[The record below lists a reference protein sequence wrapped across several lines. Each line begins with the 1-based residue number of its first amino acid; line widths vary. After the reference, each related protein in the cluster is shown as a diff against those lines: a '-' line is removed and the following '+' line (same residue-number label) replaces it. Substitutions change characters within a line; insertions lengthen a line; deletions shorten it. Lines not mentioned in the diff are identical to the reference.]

1 MTTRVTFICS
11 SKAVRDE
18 LLAQTAGMQ
27 GVELKAH
34 IGSAHSALLAVLQKE
49 RPDVVVLDLPVAN
62 AQALEQI
69 EAATLQ
75 APSTPV
81 VLVSPD
87 QSLAFLKSAMHAG
100 VRDILPAPI
109 TRGTVQRAVD
119 YVQESK
125 SITSRFS
132 SIGSMVL
139 AFVPVKGG
147 SGATFLATNLAETL
161 AGQHMRVLVIDLNL
175 YFGDAAL
182 YITTDRKPSASV
194 VDMALQAG
202 RLDAMLLESSVLR
215 SQGNVHILPAP
226 ELPGQ
231 LDAVTP
237 EALDAIILQARMEYD
252 FVLLDMSRTLDPVT
266 IKALD
271 LADRIYMTLQLS
283 LPAIHGVKRLATVF
297 HGLGYAGSKL
307 SVVVN
312 RFDKGGVIH
321 LEELERAAN
330 VSVQRTVPN
339 SEVAVA
345 ASVNQG
351 VPLIRLA
358 PYDPVTHA
366 LQKWAQELSPVMVKP
381 SRSWFQAL
389 TRSSA

>member
-11 SKAVRDE
+11 NKMVRDE
-18 LLAQTAGMQ
+18 LLAQAPGMR
-27 GVELKAH
+27 GVEFKALV
-34 IGSAHSALLAVLQKE
+34 GSARTLLSVIQNE
-49 RPDVVVLDLPVAN
+49 RADVVLLDFPVADE
-62 AQALEQI
+62 QALEQI

-81 VLVSPD
+81 LLVSPD
-87 QSLAFLKSAMHAG
+87 QSLAFLKSAMRAG
-100 VRDILPAPI
+100 VRDILPTPI
-109 TRGTVQRAVD
+109 TVGTVRRAVD

-125 SITSRFS
+125 SITSRFP
-132 SIGSMVL
+132 GAGCMVL

-147 SGATFLATNLAETL
+147 SGATFLTTNLAETL
-161 AGQHMRVLVIDLNL
+161 AELHKRVLVIDLNL

-182 YITTDRKPSASV
+182 YITTDRKPTASV

-215 SQGNVHILPAP
+215 TQGNVHILPAP

-237 EALDAIILQARMEYD
+237 DALDAIILQARMEYD
-252 FVLLDMSRTLDPVT
+252 FVMLDMSRTLDPMAV
-266 IKALD
+266 KALD

-283 LPAIHGVKRLATVF
+283 LPAIQGVKRLATVF
-297 HGLGYAGSKL
+297 HGLGYANKL

-312 RFDKGGVIH
+312 RFDKGGVIR

-330 VSVQRTVPN
+330 VSVKRTLPN
-339 SEVAVA
+339 SEAAVA

-351 VPLIRLA
+351 VPLIQLA
-358 PYDPVTHA
+358 PRDPVA
-366 LQKWAQELSPVMVKP
+366 RVLQEWAQELSPVMVKP
-381 SRSWFQAL
+381 AKSWFQVL
-389 TRSSA
+389 TRSPA